1 MTLPLEIKTEEELED
16 VLTQPAPALVQFI
29 TRLTS
34 PLVILGAGGKMG
46 PTLAAL
52 AKRAADQA
60 RHPLEVIAV
69 SRFTDPTAKT
79 WLEKRGVKTHHADLL
94 KREEVDRLPDSA
106 NVIYLVGL
114 KFGTAQNPA
123 ATWAMNTLPPAH
135 VAERYRGAKIVA
147 LSSGNVYPM
156 SDVTTLGSQEE
167 DSLTPLGEYPN
178 AVVARERIFEFYSQQ
193 HNTPISLIRLFY
205 AVELRYGVLVD
216 LATKIIQGEPI
227 SLRNGYFNCIWQ
239 GDANEMI
246 IRSLSLASS
255 PPTRFNLCQ
264 PEVYSV
270 RTVAVE
276 LGEHMN
282 SAPLFKDSETTTALI
297 GDPSRICQALGRPG
311 TRFAQVLK
319 WTADWVRKGG
329 RNFGKPTHFEV
340 RDGIY

>member
-1 MTLPLEIKTEEELED
+1 MTLPLEIKTEEELEN
-16 VLTQPAPALVQFI
+16 VLTQPAPSLVQFV
-29 TRLTS
+29 TGLSS

-46 PTLAAL
+46 PSLAAL

-60 RHPLEVIAV
+60 RHDLEVIAV
-69 SRFTDPTAKT
+69 SRFTDPAAKA
-79 WLEKRGVKTHHADLL
+79 WLEKRGVKTVSADLL
-94 KREEVDRLPDSA
+94 KREEVERLPDSA

-114 KFGTAQNPA
+114 KFGTAQNPGM
-123 ATWAMNTLPPAH
+123 TWAMNTIPPAH
-135 VAERYRGAKIVA
+135 VSERYRSSKIVA

-156 SDVTTLGSQEE
+156 CNVTRLGSQEE
-167 DSLTPLGEYPN
+167 DPLTPLGEYAN
-178 AVVARERIFEFYSQQ
+178 AVVARERIFEFYSRQ
-193 HNTPISLIRLFY
+193 HNTPVCVIRLFY

-216 LATKIIQGEPI
+216 IAGKIIRGEPI

-246 IRSLSLASS
+246 IRSLSLAAS
-255 PPTRFNLCQ
+255 PPSRFNLCQ

-270 RTVAVE
+270 RSVAVE

-282 SAPLFKDSETTTALI
+282 TAPMFKDSEERTALI
-297 GDPSRICQALGRPG
+297 GDPARICQALGRPG
-311 TRFAQVLK
+311 TRFAEVLK

-329 RNFGKPTHFEV
+329 RTYGKPTHFEV

>member
-1 MTLPLEIKTEEELED
+1 MTLPLEIKTEEELEN
-16 VLTQPAPALVQFI
+16 VLTKPAPSLVQFI
-29 TRLTS
+29 TRLSS
-34 PLVILGAGGKMG
+34 PLVIIGAGGKMG

-60 RHPLEVIAV
+60 RHDLEVIAV
-69 SRFTDPTAKT
+69 SRFTNPSAKA

-94 KREEVDRLPDSA
+94 KREEIDRLPDSA

-114 KFGTAQNPA
+114 KFGTAQNPG
-123 ATWAMNTLPPAH
+123 ATWVMNTIPPAY
-135 VAERYRGAKIVA
+135 VSERYRGSKIVA

-156 SDVTTLGSQEE
+156 SDATTLGSQEE
-167 DSLTPLGEYPN
+167 DPLTPHGEYPN
-178 AVVARERIFEFYSQQ
+178 AVVARERTFEFFSQQ
-193 HNTPISLIRLFY
+193 NNTPVSLIRLFY

-216 LATKIIQGEPI
+216 IALKILRAEPI

-246 IRSLSLASS
+246 IRSLSLATS
-255 PPTRFNLCQ
+255 PPSRFNLCQ

-282 SAPLFKDSETTTALI
+282 TAPLFKDSEEPTSLI
-297 GDPSRICQALGRPG
+297 GDPARICQALGRPG
-311 TRFAQVLK
+311 TRFAEVLK

-329 RNFGKPTHFEV
+329 RTLDKPTHFEV